1 MAAQKSGMDERYIVD
16 NEQSIPSFWLKCIF
30 AMNNERSTE
39 HSLSPD
45 DVLFVAESRIVQEL
59 SEKGSCII
67 VGRCADFVLKDRPNV
82 IKIFCYSDPESAI
95 ERCVEEYGIP
105 RGQAEAEIRRVNR
118 NRIAHYEYYTGMKW
132 GEPHHYNLMIN
143 TGSID
148 IATAAALV
156 KDVYDN
162 MRRKRQA

>member
-1 MAAQKSGMDERYIVD
+1 M
-16 NEQSIPSFWLKCIF
+16 
-30 AMNNERSTE
+30 
-39 HSLSPD
+39 
-45 DVLFVAESRIVQEL
+45 
-59 SEKGSCII
+59 
-67 VGRCADFVLKDRPNV
+67 
-82 IKIFCYSDPESAI
+82 
-95 ERCVEEYGIP
+95 
-105 RGQAEAEIRRVNR
+105 NR

-143 TGSID
+143 TGSIH